1 MTTSTPTPNEATA
14 GNPSLRLGFAR
25 GIAPSKWASR
35 WKVVQPAI
43 PLELVPLNLT
53 FGGPRNVE
61 PYDVV
66 IERSAPGRRPGNAD
80 DSSSTNAPGQE
91 RHALRLYTEAIALV
105 VPIDHELAEQES
117 VTIADLSLV
126 TLLDHPD
133 HSPEWPPANPWQD
146 PSWMPKN
153 AAAALE
159 LVAAG
164 SGAMLLP
171 QLLARHIGDK
181 RRHAV
186 LRVTGEPALAGSA
199 VWATW
204 SVDRDAAD
212 VQQLV
217 GVMRGRTARSSRP
230 AALPEES
237 PKSEPKARPSQQK
250 PAKQTKLKANSRGAQ
265 LAAAREKIE
274 RAKAEKRKAARNK
287 RR

>member
-1 MTTSTPTPNEATA
+1 MTQRTTDESPAEGPT
-14 GNPSLRLGFAR
+14 LRLGFAR
-25 GIAPSKWASR
+25 GIAPSKWADR
-35 WKVVQPAI
+35 WRVVQPTI

-53 FGGPRNVE
+53 FGGPRQPE

-66 IERSAPGRRPGNAD
+66 IERAAPGRRPAGSEAESGSPD
-80 DSSSTNAPGQE
+80 AS

-105 VPIDHELAEQES
+105 VPVDHALATQEQVS
-117 VTIADLSLV
+117 LADVSLV

-133 HSPEWPPANPWQD
+133 HAPEWPDAEPWQD
-146 PSWMPKN
+146 PSWMPRN

-164 SGAMLLP
+164 SGAVLLP
-171 QLLARHIGDK
+171 QLLARHLGDK

-186 LRVTGEPALAGSA
+186 LRVVDEPALAGTT

-204 SVDRDAAD
+204 AVERDAAD
-212 VQQLV
+212 VQQLI

-230 AALPEES
+230 AAQPDES
-237 PKSEPKARPSQQK
+237 AKPQPRARQTQQK
-250 PAKQTKLKANSRGAQ
+250 PAKSAKQTKLKANSRGAQ
-265 LAAAREKIE
+265 IAAAREKIE
-274 RAKAEKRKAARNK
+274 REKAAKRKAARNK

>member
-1 MTTSTPTPNEATA
+1 MTELTPDTTEAEA
-14 GNPSLRLGFAR
+14 PVIRLGFAR

-35 WKVVQPAI
+35 WHVVQPAI

-53 FGGPRNVE
+53 FGGPRDAA

-66 IERSAPGRRPGNAD
+66 IERA
-80 DSSSTNAPGQE
+80 APGQRPAGTE
-91 RHALRLYTEAIALV
+91 HLAGSRDPDPSRHALHLYTEAIALV
-105 VPIDHELAEQES
+105 VPVDHELAEQEQ
-117 VTIADLSLV
+117 VTLADLSLV

-133 HSPEWPPANPWQD
+133 HSPEWPPAEPWTD
-146 PSWMPKN
+146 ASWMPRN
-153 AAAALE
+153 AGAALE

-186 LRVTGEPALAGSA
+186 LRVVGEPSLAGSP

-204 SVDRDAAD
+204 SVERDDAD

-230 AALPEES
+230 AAQTTTPG
-237 PKSEPKARPSQQK
+237 PAEPKPRPAQQK
-250 PAKQTKLKANSRGAQ
+250 PAKKTKLKANSRGAQ
-265 LAAAREKIE
+265 LAAAREKVE